1 MKIAP
6 RQIASFLA
14 KPPDKISA
22 ILLHGS
28 DSGLRS
34 SRSQQLANLYSDDLD
49 DVFSVTRISGA
60 SLGGEPG
67 KIADAA
73 AEIPMF
79 GTRLVLVKAS
89 GTELLDAC
97 KLLLAKP
104 IHDSMVILMPVTPP
118 QNMR

>member
-6 RQIASFLA
+6 RQITSFLA
-14 KPPDKISA
+14 KPPDQISA

-34 SRSQQLANLYSDDLD
+34 VRSQQLATLYSDDLD

-60 SLGGEPG
+60 GLGGEPG

-73 AEIPMF
+73 GKYVWHQIGAGQGKRDRTAGRLQVAF
-79 GTRLVLVKAS
+79 GQAYSL
-89 GTELLDAC
+89 
-97 KLLLAKP
+97 
-104 IHDSMVILMPVTPP
+104 IHGDH
-118 QNMR
+118 

>member
-6 RQIASFLA
+6 RQITGFLA

-34 SRSQQLANLYSDDLD
+34 SRSLQLAAHYSDDLD

-60 SLGGEPG
+60 SLTGEPG

-73 AEIPMF
+73 AEISMS
-79 GTRLVLVKAS
+79 GIRLVLVKAS
-89 GTELLDAC
+89 GTELLDA
-97 KLLLAKP
+97 
-104 IHDSMVILMPVTPP
+104 
-118 QNMR
+118 

>member
-6 RQIASFLA
+6 RQFTSFLA

-34 SRSQQLANLYSDDLD
+34 SLSQQLANRYSDDLN
-49 DVFSVTRISGA
+49 DVFSVTRISGS

-73 AEIPMF
+73 GEI
-79 GTRLVLVKAS
+79 
-89 GTELLDAC
+89 
-97 KLLLAKP
+97 
-104 IHDSMVILMPVTPP
+104 SMY
-118 QNMR
+118 